1 MSVRRGAREGSVG
14 EHGAERG
21 GQAGPEMGPVRG
33 GRRSAGSPGA
43 DVMWHDLPREG
54 LPSHGSS
61 LVKQGVGGLSSG
73 ANGKL
78 PFPLSFFPHLVC

>member
-1 MSVRRGAREGSVG
+1 
-14 EHGAERG
+14 
-21 GQAGPEMGPVRG
+21 
-33 GRRSAGSPGA
+33 
-43 DVMWHDLPREG
+43 MWHDLPREG

-61 LVKQGVGGLSSG
+61 LVKQGVGGLSSE